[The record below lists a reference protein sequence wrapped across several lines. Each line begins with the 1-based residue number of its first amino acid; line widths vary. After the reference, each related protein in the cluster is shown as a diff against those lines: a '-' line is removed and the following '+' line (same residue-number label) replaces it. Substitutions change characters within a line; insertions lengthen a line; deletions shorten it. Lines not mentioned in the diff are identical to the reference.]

1 MANIQL
7 FYGSSKDFRSLLN
20 QNQVEDNYTPFMELI
35 RQYNVTVRA
44 NDTMGNKDAEFSR
57 DKIGNVVIFA
67 DDFASVTEHVISNF
81 SNIVLL
87 GHDIENLYIQNPPK
101 RVEYSIR
108 SNFDEDE
115 IVEVTSPYFS
125 PNTTEV
131 TKLYSQLLTG
141 KVIGQNNAKHASCVG
156 LYKAAYH
163 HQKKPTVMMFY
174 GPSGV
179 GKTELAKNISNF
191 YHGKLTRI
199 QFSMM
204 QTEEAF
210 KYVFGDEHA
219 RPSMARDLL
228 SRESNIVLIDEFD
241 KVSPSLY
248 NVFYQMFDEGIF
260 EDINYK
266 VDVSSCIFILTSNFN
281 DEETIAST
289 VGLPIYSRID
299 QKIKFEKLTKEE
311 ISTVISNAFKRI
323 LSELTPEDQ
332 KFISASKL
340 EEHYQE
346 NLQIFSNVRMLD
358 SFIENDVYTMLLEQ
372 QITVNSSS
380 DE

>member
-1 MANIQL
+1 
-7 FYGSSKDFRSLLN
+7 
-20 QNQVEDNYTPFMELI
+20 
-35 RQYNVTVRA
+35 
-44 NDTMGNKDAEFSR
+44 
-57 DKIGNVVIFA
+57 
-67 DDFASVTEHVISNF
+67 
-81 SNIVLL
+81 
-87 GHDIENLYIQNPPK
+87 
-101 RVEYSIR
+101 
-108 SNFDEDE
+108 
-115 IVEVTSPYFS
+115 
-125 PNTTEV
+125 
-131 TKLYSQLLTG
+131 
-141 KVIGQNNAKHASCVG
+141 
-156 LYKAAYH
+156 
-163 HQKKPTVMMFY
+163 
-174 GPSGV
+174 
-179 GKTELAKNISNF
+179 
-191 YHGKLTRI
+191 
-199 QFSMM
+199 
-204 QTEEAF
+204 
-210 KYVFGDEHA
+210 
-219 RPSMARDLL
+219 
-228 SRESNIVLIDEFD
+228 
-241 KVSPSLY
+241 
-248 NVFYQMFDEGIF
+248 MFDEGIF

-380 DE
+380 DV

>member
-108 SNFDEDE
+108 SSFDEDE
-115 IVEVTSPYFS
+115 IVEVTLPYFS
-125 PNTTEV
+125 PSTTEV